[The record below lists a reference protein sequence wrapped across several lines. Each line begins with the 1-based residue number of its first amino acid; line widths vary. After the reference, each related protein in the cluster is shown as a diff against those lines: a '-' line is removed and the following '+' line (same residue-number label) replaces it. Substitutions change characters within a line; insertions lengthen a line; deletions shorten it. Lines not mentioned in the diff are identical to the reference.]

1 MEKPFY
7 TNKPTYN
14 KRNISKKIQH
24 KTKTN
29 IEKKFTFL
37 NNFNTN
43 VFSFRFLNI
52 YSAPIT

>member
-1 MEKPFY
+1 MEKRFY